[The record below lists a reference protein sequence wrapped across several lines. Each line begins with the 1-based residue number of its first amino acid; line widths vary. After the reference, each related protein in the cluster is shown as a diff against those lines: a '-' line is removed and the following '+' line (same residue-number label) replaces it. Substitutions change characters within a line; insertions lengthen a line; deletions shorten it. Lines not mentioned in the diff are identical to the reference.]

1 MVSLV
6 SRHRS
11 KLRDADP
18 EAGFTLVEVLISL
31 FLFGILTTVLF
42 AIVRNSAHTLAT
54 VRQNTDLN
62 EEARAVMNRITRE
75 LREASVI
82 YPVDVAAPLGGTI
95 NPAGSTYNSVA
106 DTAIDFG
113 VDFDGNSS
121 INAFASDPE
130 RLRYHFDYP
139 NRRLLI
145 ETTSGQFPILADNVE
160 AFKISYFSQT
170 FGCDIDK
177 DGTITWEEVESAPEP
192 DCPAAAGDSDIP
204 PNLDIELGSINSV
217 VIDLTVL
224 KGSRRQDY
232 RTQIDMRNRPL

>member
-1 MVSLV
+1 MIRLV

-42 AIVRNSAHTLAT
+42 AVVRNSSNTLAT

-82 YPVDVAAPLGGTI
+82 YPVVVGAPLGGTI
-95 NPAGSTYNSVA
+95 NPAGSTYNSA
-106 DTAIDFG
+106 TDTAIDFG
-113 VDFDGNSS
+113 VDFDGNLI
-121 INAFASDPE
+121 INAYASDPE

-170 FGCDIDK
+170 FSCDIDK
-177 DGTITWEEVESAPEP
+177 DGSITWEEVESAPP
-192 DCPAAAGDSDIP
+192 DCPVDVGDSDSP
-204 PNLDIELGSINSV
+204 PNLDIELGSINRV

-224 KGSRRQDY
+224 KGIRRQDY